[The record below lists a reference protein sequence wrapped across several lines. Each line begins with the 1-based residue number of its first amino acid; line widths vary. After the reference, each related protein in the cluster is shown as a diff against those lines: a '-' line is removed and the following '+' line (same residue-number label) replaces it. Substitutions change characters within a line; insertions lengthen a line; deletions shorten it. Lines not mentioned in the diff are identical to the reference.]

1 MALFLASWEHLE
13 NLSKDQIHCQDLMR
27 SDGENA
33 EIKSEFFTHP
43 FCLAKEGIEL
53 SESVTV

>member
-13 NLSKDQIHCQDLMR
+13 NLSTDQIHYQDWMW

-33 EIKSEFFTHP
+33 EMKIWIFHP
-43 FCLAKEGIEL
+43 SFVKEGIEL